1 MLKITAIGNLT
12 NDVELKVSETKVFTV
27 YVSPLEQERMEDQLI
42 DLPME
47 QDRLDTL
54 LLEWNTGQPLYV
66 EVSVYYGRDYL
77 AGRLPEDVDL
87 PELNLLANK
96 LVNLN
101 SLQEAA
107 FEGLVRMDLDKGTTE
122 LPLCRLIDLANSADC
137 CHVAPGVGNDEQLGR
152 FYVDNDFPVI
162 PPGLPEEVYDILDY
176 EAIGRKARM
185 EEGGVFTSEGYVVQ
199 HTDLDVSYSRSH
211 CGPQMEV
218 MSP

>member
-1 MLKITAIGNLT
+1 M
-12 NDVELKVSETKVFTV
+12 DKVFTV
-27 YVSPLEQERMEDQLI
+27 YVSPLEQDRMEDQLI

-66 EVSVYYGRDYL
+66 EVSDYCGRDYL
-77 AGRLPEDVDL
+77 AGCLPDDVDL

-96 LVNLN
+96 LADLRA
-101 SLQEAA
+101 LQEAA

-199 HTDLDVSYSRSH
+199 HTDLDVSYSQSH

>member
-1 MLKITAIGNLT
+1 M
-12 NDVELKVSETKVFTV
+12 DKVFTV

-54 LLEWNTGQPLYV
+54 LLEWNTSQPLYV
-66 EVSVYYGRDYL
+66 EVSDYYGRDYL

-87 PELNLLANK
+87 TELNLLANK
-96 LVNLN
+96 LADLQA
-101 SLQEAA
+101 LQETA

-122 LPLCRLIDLANSADC
+122 LPLCRLIDLATSADC
-137 CHVAPGVGNDEQLGR
+137 CHVAPGVGNDEQLGH

-176 EAIGRKARM
+176 EAVGRKARM

-199 HTDLDVSYSRSH
+199 HTDLDVSYSQSH
-211 CGPQMEV
+211 CGPRMEV
-218 MSP
+218 ST

>member
-1 MLKITAIGNLT
+1 M
-12 NDVELKVSETKVFTV
+12 DKVFTV
-27 YVSPLEQERMEDQLI
+27 YVSPLEQDRMEDQLI

-66 EVSVYYGRDYL
+66 EVSDYCGRDYL
-77 AGRLPEDVDL
+77 AGCLPEDVDL
-87 PELNLLANK
+87 TELNLLANK
-96 LVNLN
+96 LADLQA
-101 SLQEAA
+101 LQETA
-107 FEGLVRMDLDKGTTE
+107 FEGLVRMDLDKGMTE
-122 LPLCRLIDLANSADC
+122 LPLCRLMDFANSADC
-137 CHVAPGVGNDEQLGR
+137 CHVAPGVENDEQLGR

-185 EEGGVFTSEGYVVQ
+185 EECGVFTSAGYVVQ
-199 HTDLDVSYSRSH
+199 NADLDVSYSQSH

-218 MSP
+218 ST

>member
-1 MLKITAIGNLT
+1 M
-12 NDVELKVSETKVFTV
+12 DKVFTV

-66 EVSVYYGRDYL
+66 EVSDYYGRDYL
-77 AGRLPEDVDL
+77 AGCLPEDVDL

-96 LVNLN
+96 LADLQA
-101 SLQEAA
+101 LQETA

-122 LPLCRLIDLANSADC
+122 LPLCRLIDLVNSADC
-137 CHVAPGVGNDEQLGR
+137 CHVAPGVGNDEQLGH

-162 PPGLPEEVYDILDY
+162 PPGLPEEVYAVLDY
-176 EAIGRKARM
+176 AAIGRKARM

-199 HTDLDVSYSRSH
+199 HTDLDVSYSQSH

>member
-1 MLKITAIGNLT
+1 MG
-12 NDVELKVSETKVFTV
+12 ES
-27 YVSPLEQERMEDQLI
+27 
-42 DLPME
+42 
-47 QDRLDTL
+47 
-54 LLEWNTGQPLYV
+54 
-66 EVSVYYGRDYL
+66 YL

-162 PPGLPEEVYDILDY
+162 PPAFRKKCTIFWTMRPLAERPEWRRAESSPP
-176 EAIGRKARM
+176 KAM
-185 EEGGVFTSEGYVVQ
+185 W
-199 HTDLDVSYSRSH
+199 YST
-211 CGPQMEV
+211 PTWM
-218 MSP
+218 

>member
-1 MLKITAIGNLT
+1 M
-12 NDVELKVSETKVFTV
+12 DKVFTV

-66 EVSVYYGRDYL
+66 EVSDYYGRDYL

>member
-1 MLKITAIGNLT
+1 MDKA
-12 NDVELKVSETKVFTV
+12 FTV

-66 EVSVYYGRDYL
+66 EISDYYGRDYL
-77 AGRLPEDVDL
+77 AGHLPEDVDL
-87 PELNLLANK
+87 TELNLLAEK
-96 LVNLN
+96 LAAFEPI
-101 SLQEAA
+101 QEAA

-137 CHVAPGVGNDEQLGR
+137 CHVAPGVGNDEQLGH

-162 PPGLPEEVYDILDY
+162 PPGLPEEVYEVLDY
-176 EAIGRKARM
+176 AAIGRKARM

-199 HTDLDVSYSRSH
+199 NADLDVSYSQSH

>member
-1 MLKITAIGNLT
+1 MNKG
-12 NDVELKVSETKVFTV
+12 FTV
-27 YVSPLEQERMEDQLI
+27 YVSPLEMDSVDHRLVE
-42 DLPME
+42 LPME
-47 QDRLDTL
+47 QEKLDAL

-66 EVSVYYGRDYL
+66 EVSDYCERDYL
-77 AGRLPEDVDL
+77 TGRLPEDMDL
-87 PELNLLANK
+87 TELNLLAEK
-96 LVNLN
+96 LASFEPV
-101 SLQEAA
+101 QEAA
-107 FEGLVRMDLDKGTTE
+107 FEGLVRMDLDKGMTE
-122 LPLCRLIDLANSADC
+122 LPLSRLIDLANSADC